1 MDMKLMKHGFSAL
14 LACALLV
21 PGWASADDWEH
32 GKKLS
37 FDTTNTG
44 VEVDQDVSQLPVLV
58 RLHSGNFKFSEAKPD
73 GSDLRFF
80 AADNKTALPHHI
92 ESFDATNELAMV
104 WVKLPKLK
112 AKSKSDSL
120 MMRWGNKKATSADDS
135 KSVFDDGHTL
145 VLNFSD
151 ADGVKDA
158 TGNTNHARESSGV
171 AVAAGPI
178 GSAMGFN
185 GATRVVVPAAP
196 SLVLKPATGWTMTT
210 WVKPNSLDKAS
221 LLTVGSGANALSV
234 DVVAGTPTVRFGS
247 GTAAS
252 NAKLQPGVWQHLAL
266 VYAGGKVQ
274 FFVNGNAA
282 GEAALNMTDASGDV
296 VVGSGLRGELDAM
309 TLANVPRS
317 PAFIKAFASSQV
329 GDSLMLGFADDEGGE
344 AEVAYFAILI
354 GAVTIDGWV
363 VIALLGVMLIL
374 SVWVMVTKTQ
384 MLMKFD
390 KSNQAFLAYYK
401 EHAVRMLQPGSAEG
415 LALKTMDSVQGSPLL
430 EAFEQG
436 MQEIESRFQL
446 QAEKGAAHA
455 LSGPAVD
462 SIRATLDALML
473 RVNQRLNSGIVL
485 LTIAISGGPF
495 LGLLG
500 TVVGV
505 MITFA
510 AIAAAGDVN
519 VNAIAPGIA
528 AALVATVAGLAVAIP
543 ALFAYNWFAIKI
555 KNISSDLAVFSDEF
569 LTRSAE
575 LHNDH

>member
-1 MDMKLMKHGFSAL
+1 MKILKYGISAL
-14 LACALLV
+14 LASVLLL
-21 PGWASADDWEH
+21 PMLASADDWEH

-37 FDTTNTG
+37 FDTTTTG
-44 VEVDQDVSQLPVLV
+44 VEIDQDVSVLPVLV
-58 RLHSGNFKFSEAKPD
+58 RLHSGNFNFSEAKPD

-80 AADNKTALPHHI
+80 AADNKTPLAYHI
-92 ESFDATNELAMV
+92 EKFDAANELAVV
-104 WVKLPKLK
+104 WVKVPKLK
-112 AKSKSDSL
+112 AKAKSDSL
-120 MMRWGNKKATSADDS
+120 MLRWGNKGAKAADES
-135 KSVFDDGHTL
+135 KSVYDESQVL
-145 VLNFSD
+145 VLNFSEEG
-151 ADGVKDA
+151 GVKDA
-158 TGNTNHARESSGV
+158 TGNANHAKEATAV

-178 GSAMGFN
+178 GGAMAFN
-185 GATRVVVPAAP
+185 GAARVVVPASA
-196 SLVLKPATGWTMTT
+196 SLVLKPSTGWTMTA
-210 WVKPNSLDKAS
+210 WVKPDILDKAS
-221 LLTVGSGANALSV
+221 LLSMGSLSV
-234 DVVAGTPTVRFGS
+234 EVAAGVPTVRYGNA
-247 GTAAS
+247 AAS
-252 NAKLQPGVWQHLAL
+252 ATGKLQAGIWQHLAV

-274 FFVNGNAA
+274 FFVDGNAL
-282 GEAALNMTDASGDV
+282 GESALNMADASGDAV
-296 VVGSGLRGELDAM
+296 LGNGWRGELDAV
-309 TLANVPRS
+309 TLANVPRT
-317 PAFIKAFASSQV
+317 PAYIKAFASSQV
-329 GDSLMLGFADDEGGE
+329 ADSLMLGFDAGEGGE
-344 AEVAYFAILI
+344 AEVAYFSILI

-374 SVWVMVTKTQ
+374 SIWVMYSKTV
-384 MLMKFD
+384 LLSRYE
-390 KSNQAFLAYYK
+390 KSNAAFLAYYK
-401 EHAVRMLQPGSAEG
+401 EHAVQMLQPGSAQG
-415 LALKTMDSVQGSPLL
+415 AALKDMVAVKNSPLL
-430 EAFEQG
+430 EAFEAG
-436 MQEIESRFQL
+436 MQEIAVRFKMQDD
-446 QAEKGAAHA
+446 KGQTHGLTSA
-455 LSGPAVD
+455 AVD

-575 LHNDH
+575 LHND

>member
-1 MDMKLMKHGFSAL
+1 MGMKHLKYGMSAL
-14 LACALLV
+14 LAAALML
-21 PGWASADDWEH
+21 PCWANADDWEF

-44 VEVDQDVSQLPVLV
+44 VEIEQDVSALPVLV

-80 AADNKTALPHHI
+80 AADNKTPLAFHI
-92 ESFDATNELAMV
+92 ESFDAANELAVV

-112 AKSKSDSL
+112 AKSKTDSL
-120 MMRWGNKKATSADDS
+120 MVRWGNKGAAAAGES
-135 KSVFDDGHTL
+135 KSVYDESQVM
-145 VLNFSD
+145 VLNFSE

-158 TGNTNHARESSGV
+158 TGNANHARESSGV

-178 GSAMGFN
+178 GAAMGFN
-185 GATRVVVPAAP
+185 GAARVVVPASA
-196 SLVLKPATGWTMTT
+196 SLVLKPATGWTMTA
-210 WVKPNSLDKAS
+210 WVKPDSLTKGS
-221 LLTVGSGANALSV
+221 LLSLGPLSV
-234 DVVAGTPTVRFGS
+234 DLVAGAPTVKFGS
-247 GTAAS
+247 ASAA
-252 NAKLQPGVWQHLAL
+252 ATQKLQAGSWQHVAV
-266 VYAGGKVQ
+266 VYAGGKAQ
-274 FFVNGNAA
+274 FFVDGNAA
-282 GEAALNMTDASGDV
+282 GEAALNMNDASGDV
-296 VVGSGLRGELDAM
+296 VLGSGLTGELDAV
-309 TLANVPRS
+309 TLANAPRT
-317 PAFIKAFASSQV
+317 PAYIKAFASSQV
-329 GDSLMLGFADDEGGE
+329 ADSLMLGFAEGEEGA
-344 AEVAYFAILI
+344 AEVAYFSILI

-363 VIALLGVMLIL
+363 VIGLLGVMLIL
-374 SVWVMVTKTQ
+374 SVWVMYTKTV
-384 MLMKFD
+384 MLSRYEKA
-390 KSNQAFLAYYK
+390 NAAFLAYYK

-415 LALKTMDSVQGSPLL
+415 AALKEMASVQNSPLL
-430 EAFEQG
+430 EAFESG
-436 MQEIESRFQL
+436 MQEIVVRFKMQD
-446 QAEKGAAHA
+446 EKSKAHG
-455 LSGPAVD
+455 LTDSAVN

-555 KNISSDLAVFSDEF
+555 KNISSDLAVFADEF

-575 LHNDH
+575 LHNDQ

>member
-1 MDMKLMKHGFSAL
+1 MTLLKHCISALVASAL
-14 LACALLV
+14 LLPC
-21 PGWASADDWEH
+21 WARADDWEH

-44 VEVDQDVSQLPVLV
+44 VEIDQDVSLLPVLV
-58 RLHSGNFKFSEAKPD
+58 RLHSGNFKFSEARPD

-80 AADNKTALPHHI
+80 AADNKTALAYHI
-92 ESFDATNELAMV
+92 ESFDAANELAVV

-135 KSVFDDGHTL
+135 KSVYDEAQLL

-151 ADGVKDA
+151 AEGVKDA
-158 TGNTNHARESSGV
+158 TGNANHARESSGA

-178 GSAMGFN
+178 GSAIGFN
-185 GATRVVVPAAP
+185 GAARLLVPASA
-196 SLVLKPATGWTMTT
+196 SLVLKPSTGWTMTA

-221 LLTVGSGANALSV
+221 LLTLGAGASALSL
-234 DVVAGTPTVRFGS
+234 DLVAGVPILRFGNA
-247 GTAAS
+247 TAA
-252 NAKLQPGVWQHLAL
+252 ATGKLQAGVWQHFAL
-266 VYAGGKVQ
+266 VYGGGKAQ
-274 FFVNGNAA
+274 FFINGNAA
-282 GEAALNMTDASGDV
+282 GEAALTMTDAAGDV
-296 VVGSGLRGELDAM
+296 VLGQGLRGELDAV
-309 TLANVPRS
+309 TLSNVPRT
-317 PAFIKAFASSQV
+317 PAYIKAFASSQV
-329 GDSLMLGFADDEGGE
+329 ADSLMLGFAETEGAE
-344 AEVAYFAILI
+344 VEVAYFAILI

-374 SVWVMVTKTQ
+374 SIWVMFSKTA
-384 MLMKFD
+384 MLLKFD
-390 KSNQAFLAYYK
+390 KSNKAFLAYYK
-401 EHAVRMLQPGSAEG
+401 EHAVQMLQPGSAEG
-415 LALKTMDSVQGSPLL
+415 LALKEMASVKSSPLL
-430 EAFEQG
+430 EAFDQG
-436 MQEIESRFQL
+436 MQEIEARFKL
-446 QAEKGAAHA
+446 QAEKGLAHA

-462 SIRATLDALML
+462 SIRATLEALML

-485 LTIAISGGPF
+485 LTISISGGPF

-575 LHNDH
+575 LHNAP

>member
-1 MDMKLMKHGFSAL
+1 MKHLKYGISAL
-14 LACALLV
+14 LAAALML
-21 PGWASADDWEH
+21 PGWASADDWEF

-44 VEVDQDVSQLPVLV
+44 VEIEQDVSALPVLV
-58 RLHSGNFKFSEAKPD
+58 RLHSGNFKFAEAKPD

-80 AADNKTALPHHI
+80 AADNKTPLAFHI
-92 ESFDATNELAMV
+92 ESFDATNELAVV

-112 AKSKSDSL
+112 AKAKTDTL
-120 MMRWGNKKATSADDS
+120 MVRWGNKGAAAAGES
-135 KSVFDDGHTL
+135 KSVYDESQVM
-145 VLNFSD
+145 VLNFSE

-158 TGNTNHARESSGV
+158 TGNANHARESSGV

-178 GSAMGFN
+178 GAAIGFN
-185 GATRVVVPAAP
+185 GAARVVVPASA
-196 SLVLKPATGWTMTT
+196 SLVLKPATGWTMTA
-210 WVKPNSLDKAS
+210 WVKPDSLTKGS
-221 LLTVGSGANALSV
+221 LLTVGLLSV
-234 DVVAGTPTVRFGS
+234 DLVAGAPTVKFGS
-247 GTAAS
+247 ASAA
-252 NAKLQPGVWQHLAL
+252 ATQKLQAGTWQHLAV
-266 VYAGGKVQ
+266 VYAGGKAQ
-274 FFVNGNAA
+274 FFVDGNAA
-282 GEAALNMTDASGDV
+282 GEAALNMNDASGDV
-296 VVGSGLRGELDAM
+296 VLGSGLSGELDAV
-309 TLANVPRS
+309 TLANVPRT
-317 PAFIKAFASSQV
+317 PAYIKAFASSQV
-329 GDSLMLGFADDEGGE
+329 ADSLMLGFAEAEEGA
-344 AEVAYFAILI
+344 AEVAYFSILI

-363 VIALLGVMLIL
+363 VIGLLGVMLIL
-374 SVWVMVTKTQ
+374 SIWVMYTKTM
-384 MLMKFD
+384 MLSRYEKA
-390 KSNQAFLAYYK
+390 NAAFLAYYK

-415 LALKTMDSVQGSPLL
+415 AALKDMASVQNSPLL
-430 EAFEQG
+430 EAFEIG
-436 MQEIESRFQL
+436 MQEIVVRFKMQD
-446 QAEKGAAHA
+446 EKSKAHGLTGA
-455 LSGPAVD
+455 AVD

-473 RVNQRLNSGIVL
+473 RVNQRLNSGIVT

-555 KNISSDLAVFSDEF
+555 KNISSDLAVFADEF

-575 LHNDH
+575 LHNDQ

>member
-1 MDMKLMKHGFSAL
+1 MKHLKYGMSAL
-14 LACALLV
+14 LAAALML
-21 PGWASADDWEH
+21 PCWANADDWEF

-44 VEVDQDVSQLPVLV
+44 VEIEQDVSALPVLV

-80 AADNKTALPHHI
+80 AADNKTPLAFHI
-92 ESFDATNELAMV
+92 ESFDATNELAVV

-112 AKSKSDSL
+112 AKSKTDSL
-120 MMRWGNKKATSADDS
+120 MVRWGNKGAAAAGES
-135 KSVFDDGHTL
+135 KSVYDESQVM
-145 VLNFSD
+145 VLNFSE

-158 TGNTNHARESSGV
+158 TGNANHARESSGV

-178 GSAMGFN
+178 GAAMGFN
-185 GATRVVVPAAP
+185 GAARVVVPASA
-196 SLVLKPATGWTMTT
+196 SLVLKPATGWTMTA
-210 WVKPNSLDKAS
+210 WVKPDSLTKGS
-221 LLTVGSGANALSV
+221 LLSLGPLSV
-234 DVVAGTPTVRFGS
+234 DLVAGAPTVKFGS
-247 GTAAS
+247 ASAA
-252 NAKLQPGVWQHLAL
+252 ATQKLQAGTWQHVAV
-266 VYAGGKVQ
+266 VYAGGKAQ
-274 FFVNGNAA
+274 FFVDGNAA
-282 GEAALNMTDASGDV
+282 GEAALNMNDASGDV
-296 VVGSGLRGELDAM
+296 VLGSGLTGELDAV
-309 TLANVPRS
+309 TLANAPRT
-317 PAFIKAFASSQV
+317 PAYIKAFASSQV
-329 GDSLMLGFADDEGGE
+329 ADSLMLGFAEGEEGA
-344 AEVAYFAILI
+344 AEVAYFSILI

-363 VIALLGVMLIL
+363 VIGLLGVMLIL
-374 SVWVMVTKTQ
+374 SVWVMYTKTV
-384 MLMKFD
+384 MLSRYEKA
-390 KSNQAFLAYYK
+390 NAAFLAYYK

-415 LALKTMDSVQGSPLL
+415 AALKEMASVQNSPLL
-430 EAFEQG
+430 EAFESG
-436 MQEIESRFQL
+436 MQEIVVRFKMQD
-446 QAEKGAAHA
+446 EKSKAHGVTD
-455 LSGPAVD
+455 SAVN

-555 KNISSDLAVFSDEF
+555 KNISSDLAVFADEF

-575 LHNDH
+575 LHNDQ

>member
-1 MDMKLMKHGFSAL
+1 MDMKLMKHGFAAL

-80 AADNKTALPHHI
+80 AADNKTALAHHI

-135 KSVFDDGHTL
+135 KSVFDDAHTL

-151 ADGVKDA
+151 AEGVKDA

-178 GSAMGFN
+178 GAALGFN
-185 GATRVVVPAAP
+185 GSSRVVVPAAA

-210 WVKPNSLDKAS
+210 WVKPSSLDKAS
-221 LLTVGSGANALSV
+221 LLSMGSGASALSV
-234 DVVAGTPTVRFGS
+234 DLVGGTPTVRFGS

-252 NAKLQPGVWQHLAL
+252 NAKLQPGVWQHLAV

-282 GEAALNMTDASGDV
+282 GEAGLNMTDASGDV

-317 PAFIKAFASSQV
+317 GAFIKAFASSQV
-329 GDSLMLGFADDEGGE
+329 ADSLMLGFADDEGGE
-344 AEVAYFAILI
+344 AEVAYFSILI

-415 LALKTMDSVQGSPLL
+415 LALKTMDSVKGSPLL

-436 MQEIESRFQL
+436 MREIESRFQL
-446 QAEKGAAHA
+446 QAEKGSAHA

-555 KNISSDLAVFSDEF
+555 KNISSDLAVFADEF

-575 LHNDH
+575 LHNEH

>member
-1 MDMKLMKHGFSAL
+1 MKLLKHGISAL
-14 LACALLV
+14 LASALLL
-21 PGWASADDWEH
+21 PMLASADDWEH

-37 FDTTNTG
+37 FDTTSSG
-44 VEVDQDVSQLPVLV
+44 VEIDQDVSALPVLV
-58 RLHSGNFKFSEAKPD
+58 RLHSGNFNFSEAKPD

-80 AADNKTALPHHI
+80 AADNKTLLAYHI
-92 ESFDATNELAMV
+92 EKFDAANELAVV

-112 AKSKSDSL
+112 AKAKSDSL
-120 MMRWGNKKATSADDS
+120 MVRWGNKGAKAADES
-135 KSVFDDGHTL
+135 KSVYDESQVL
-145 VLNFSD
+145 VLNFSEEG
-151 ADGVKDA
+151 GVKDA
-158 TGNTNHARESSGV
+158 TGNANHAKEATGAV
-171 AVAAGPI
+171 VAAGPI
-178 GSAMGFN
+178 GGAMGFN
-185 GATRVVVPAAP
+185 GSSRVVVPASA
-196 SLVLKPATGWTMTT
+196 SLALKPSTGWTMTA
-210 WVKPNSLDKAS
+210 WIKPDSLDKVS
-221 LLTVGSGANALSV
+221 LLSMGSLSV
-234 DVVAGTPTVRFGS
+234 DVAAGVPTVRFGS
-247 GTAAS
+247 VAAAAS
-252 NAKLQPGVWQHLAL
+252 GKLQAGIWQHLAV

-274 FFVNGNAA
+274 FFVDGKAL
-282 GEAALNMTDASGDV
+282 GEAALNMSDTTGDV
-296 VVGSGLRGELDAM
+296 VLGNGLRGELDAV
-309 TLANVPRS
+309 TLANLPRS
-317 PAFIKAFASSQV
+317 PAYIKAFASSQV
-329 GDSLMLGFADDEGGE
+329 ADSLMLGFDSGEGGE
-344 AEVAYFAILI
+344 AEVAYFSILI

-374 SVWVMVTKTQ
+374 SIWVMYSKTV
-384 MLMKFD
+384 MLSRYE
-390 KSNQAFLAYYK
+390 KSNAAFLAYYK
-401 EHAVRMLQPGSAEG
+401 EHAVQMLQPGSDEG
-415 LALKTMDSVQGSPLL
+415 AALKDMAAVKNSPLL
-430 EAFEQG
+430 EAFELG
-436 MQEIESRFQL
+436 MQEIAVRFKMQD
-446 QAEKGAAHA
+446 EKGQAHGLTSA
-455 LSGPAVD
+455 AVD

-575 LHNDH
+575 LHND